1 MGFVQKDSLRT
12 MLISYFGIG
21 LGYLNKGVLFLLI
34 LSTEEIGLIN
44 LIIGV
49 GILFGRLANLG
60 SVFTILRFFPFFHGS
75 ERSNDGFLTFVMSI
89 LGFGIA
95 VFSFLFVFFRP
106 EIASWYQENSALFVD
121 YYLWVL
127 PVGISYAVYLSLEM
141 YLRSFQKNILSVL
154 VFDIGLRLLV
164 LLSLILFW
172 KNIISFELFV
182 LANCL
187 FYVIPSLCLLIYM
200 YYLRM
205 LKFGSLNRVSKKFK
219 SIMYNYSLTNYLNSL
234 GNVVVNSL
242 DILMIAQFI
251 GLKATG
257 VYTTIVF
264 LTSALKVPY
273 NALLRISTP
282 LVSQY
287 WKSKDMAAM
296 EELYKK
302 VSSVSLVIGLG
313 SFLLLWL
320 NIDFLFSFLKS
331 EFQEGIWVFFFL
343 MMGRLL
349 DMYFGLNGAIFTTSK
364 KYKYDL
370 IFTLSLIVMVFL
382 LNWYLIPI
390 YGIIGAAISTGLAL
404 VLYNL
409 SRLIFVLLAYDLN
422 PFNLKQ
428 IPIIGLGILVLFLGD
443 VFSTFIDHSLLQC
456 VFQVAL
462 VGLLFFLPI
471 YVFNLEPESK
481 SYFHNGWKYLKSKS
495 KV

>member
-1 MGFVQKDSLRT
+1 
-12 MLISYFGIG
+12 
-21 LGYLNKGVLFLLI
+21 
-34 LSTEEIGLIN
+34 
-44 LIIGV
+44 
-49 GILFGRLANLG
+49 
-60 SVFTILRFFPFFHGS
+60 
-75 ERSNDGFLTFVMSI
+75 
-89 LGFGIA
+89 
-95 VFSFLFVFFRP
+95 
-106 EIASWYQENSALFVD
+106 
-121 YYLWVL
+121 
-127 PVGISYAVYLSLEM
+127 
-141 YLRSFQKNILSVL
+141 
-154 VFDIGLRLLV
+154 
-164 LLSLILFW
+164 
-172 KNIISFELFV
+172 
-182 LANCL
+182 
-187 FYVIPSLCLLIYM
+187 
-200 YYLRM
+200 
-205 LKFGSLNRVSKKFK
+205 
-219 SIMYNYSLTNYLNSL
+219 MYNYSLTNYLNSL

-287 WKSKDMAAM
+287 WKSKDMVAM
-296 EELYKK
+296 EGLYKK

-404 VLYNL
+404 VLYNV
-409 SRLIFVLLAYDLN
+409 SRLIFVLLAYNLN
-422 PFNLKQ
+422 PFSLKQ
-428 IPIIGLGILVLFLGD
+428 IPIIGLGILVVFLGD
-443 VFSTFIDHSLLQC
+443 ACSTFTVHSLLQC
-456 VFQVAL
+456 LFQVSL
-462 VGLLFFLPI
+462 VVLLFFLPI

-481 SYFHNGWKYLKSKS
+481 LYFHNAWKYLKSKF